1 MFQENVEQGAV
12 VDLGRPV
19 TLWRVFYSGGHAKG
33 TDRYRLQP
41 SYHHFAHY
49 FHVCRGIRGI
59 VTAAVEFYGLF
70 RMLMG
75 IFMVYFVF

>member
-1 MFQENVEQGAV
+1 
-12 VDLGRPV
+12 
-19 TLWRVFYSGGHAKG
+19 
-33 TDRYRLQP
+33 
-41 SYHHFAHY
+41 
-49 FHVCRGIRGI
+49 